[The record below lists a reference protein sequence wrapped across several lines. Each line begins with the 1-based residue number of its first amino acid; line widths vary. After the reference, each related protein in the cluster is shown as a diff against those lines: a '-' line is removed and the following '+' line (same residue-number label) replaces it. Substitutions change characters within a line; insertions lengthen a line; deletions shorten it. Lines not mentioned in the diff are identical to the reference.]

1 MIYHLFS
8 ILRKKI
14 FSIEV
19 TFIEFKSFMEPLNDE
34 SNKDNLD
41 DDLKRLWDSIEKKK
55 KRARDS

>member
-1 MIYHLFS
+1 
-8 ILRKKI
+8 
-14 FSIEV
+14 
-19 TFIEFKSFMEPLNDE
+19 MEPLNDE